1 MCDYLSGFFLGGIY
15 GKPEDGAATREHG
28 GVEELE
34 FKVSLCYLYMEAP
47 NKNFLRAGSV
57 TQWYSACL
65 AHAKV
70 GLPPHGTVK
79 TTRTTRL

>member
-1 MCDYLSGFFLGGIY
+1 MCDYLSGFFLGGIMASL
-15 GKPEDGAATREHG
+15 KTREHG
-28 GVEELE
+28 GAEELE

-70 GLPPHGTVK
+70 GLPPHGTAK
-79 TTRTTRL
+79 TTRTTGL